1 MSERVLDHV
10 GRDPNSYLFKH
21 SVKSAH
27 PVSDMSSYKIIEKG
41 YRSNIRKRK
50 VAEALLIKQMKP
62 TLNKQDNLVEL
73 KLFN

>member
-1 MSERVLDHV
+1 MDHD
-10 GRDPNSYLFKH
+10 GRDPNLHLSKH

-27 PVSDMSSYKIIEKG
+27 PVSDMNSYKIIEKG
-41 YRSNIRKRK
+41 YRNNVRKRK

-62 TLNKQDNLVEL
+62 TLNKKDNSVEL